1 MDEQK
6 YLIVDNR
13 QGFKDLTSDVKSI
26 KFRGNLVDISFHNS
40 EKTFAYSR
48 KKVIF
53 SDKPAVIEN
62 DVAIKGHIELNA
74 EKKVLFGSFLKLF
87 FAKRK
92 KTELHHD
99 DFEILKTRVPDT
111 LAYLHNVAKL
121 VKNLPSDESEA
132 PANTIIADALEK
144 IKDIP
149 VNSPLYT
156 YLSGVLPVPGGP

>member
-48 KKVIF
+48 KNVIF

-62 DVAIKGHIELNA
+62 DVAINGHIELNA
-74 EKKVLFGSFLKLF
+74 STKVISLPMENIESL
-87 FAKRK
+87 
-92 KTELHHD
+92 
-99 DFEILKTRVPDT
+99 
-111 LAYLHNVAKL
+111 NVSVAAA
-121 VKNLPSDESEA
+121 V
-132 PANTIIADALEK
+132 IMYQ
-144 IKDIP
+144 IKF
-149 VNSPLYT
+149 NK
-156 YLSGVLPVPGGP
+156 